1 MCKLLDILGLDEVN
15 AVFEV
20 ASVEVL
26 FDQTV
31 VKHILV
37 DSRSLD
43 WVSVLVI
50 PEFNWTLLILVG
62 RLATI

>member
-1 MCKLLDILGLDEVN
+1 MGKLIDILGLDEVN

-43 WVSVLVI
+43 
-50 PEFNWTLLILVG
+50 
-62 RLATI
+62 